1 MTKKKVTITLE
12 ENSHLRIKELALK
25 RRKSVS
31 ELYEKIIENYITKN
45 EINEIFKAIDTDKN
59 SKIDYTEFLA
69 ATLEQ
74 TI

>member
-12 ENSHLRIKELALK
+12 EDSHLIMKELALK

-45 EINEIFKAIDTDKN
+45 KN
-59 SKIDYTEFLA
+59 
-69 ATLEQ
+69 
-74 TI
+74 